1 MARGLAFHPASSRRG
16 VLISSLEVVIRAALR
31 GGADRDEILHAA
43 RTTRGVSV
51 RETTAILDEIEAD
64 GGRTA
69 ITASIA
75 RKRRAAAARRRKR
88 ETAARLSRE
97 RERVRAK
104 RARARERARA
114 KRARASE
121 RARATSDEQGPE
133 EAPGEPY
140 ARATRRDIWIAE
152 QAALS
157 TLREIREERAKR
169 MIEAVRAGVETTY
182 ADEHAWLF
190 DGIPI
195 VGYTRKGWPIY
206 DPDYMVDLADDLDAD
221 VSDLYD
227 LAYGKSP

>member
-1 MARGLAFHPASSRRG
+1 M
-16 VLISSLEVVIRAALR
+16 IRAALR

-97 RERVRAK
+97 RTARERERVRAK

-121 RARATSDEQGPE
+121 RARATSDEQGPA